1 MPPDAVNF
9 DRVLKFYCLMYSH
22 KLSEKMLSFPQAH
35 GVKFVSLT
43 MLFLQD
49 MEDEHVHKL
58 CLNDEKDT
66 HYFAVFDGHGGQGA
80 AQYAAK
86 QLDMAIINHNAF
98 RKHTNNVA

>member
-1 MPPDAVNF
+1 
-9 DRVLKFYCLMYSH
+9 
-22 KLSEKMLSFPQAH
+22 
-35 GVKFVSLT
+35 
-43 MLFLQD
+43 

-86 QLDMAIINHNAF
+86 QLDLSIINHNAF
-98 RKHTNNVA
+98 RKFVKLVCYWYIYAGAKRRNYCLNCLNQMTDDLCVLKENNICKNT